1 MPSLPL
7 VQVPEESLRQ
17 KSREVT
23 REELASEK
31 IQTFIDDMVITM
43 EVEGG
48 VGLAAV
54 QVGEHLR
61 IIVVQTARNSVE
73 AFINPEIT
81 DRSHRKVKS
90 EEACLSIPGVV
101 GIVQRHKSISMKALN
116 RDGEEVVFE
125 DINNFNAIVFQHEI
139 DHLDGIL
146 FIDRA
151 KKIYQ
156 AEGDVLV

>member
-1 MPSLPL
+1 MHSLPL
-7 VQVPEESLRQ
+7 VQIPEETLRQ

-23 REELASEK
+23 REELSSEK
-31 IQTFIDDMVITM
+31 IQKFIDDMMTTM
-43 EVEGG
+43 DIEGG
-48 VGLAAV
+48 VGLAAP

-61 IIVVQTARNSVE
+61 IIVVQTGRDKVE

-116 RDGEEVVFE
+116 RDGEEVIFK
-125 DINNFNAIVFQHEI
+125 DINDFNAIVFQHEI

-151 KKIYQ
+151 KKIYH
-156 AEGDVLV
+156 AKGDILV

>member
-1 MPSLPL
+1 MANLPL

-17 KSREVT
+17 KSRDVT
-23 REELASEK
+23 REELASAEF
-31 IQTFIDDMVITM
+31 QQLIDDMKETM
-43 EVEGG
+43 KIEGG
-48 VGLAAV
+48 VGLAAP
-54 QVGEHLR
+54 QIGEHR
-61 IIVVQTARNSVE
+61 RVIVVQTSRNKVE
-73 AFINPEIT
+73 AFINPVI
-81 DRSHRKVKS
+81 SNASFRKVKS

-101 GIVQRHKSISMKALN
+101 GIVQRHKTVTLDALDREGN
-116 RDGEEVVFE
+116 DVHVDLDGFQS
-125 DINNFNAIVFQHEI
+125 IVFQHEI

>member
-90 EEACLSIPGVV
+90 EEACLSIP
-101 GIVQRHKSISMKALN
+101 
-116 RDGEEVVFE
+116 
-125 DINNFNAIVFQHEI
+125 EI
-139 DHLDGIL
+139 G
-146 FIDRA
+146 RA
-151 KKIYQ
+151 H
-156 AEGDVLV
+156 V